1 MPLDRCEVCV
11 RNKVEI
17 KSVDSVLEVEVQRG
31 IRGIERRRDHRDK
44 TSVERVSQLRVV
56 LR

>member
-1 MPLDRCEVCV
+1 MPLDRCKVCV

-44 TSVERVSQLRVV
+44 TSVERVSQL